1 MWENVPRCYSY
12 YIATVHGGRGGRRGR
27 EQERGARRRRTAHG
41 GGRPL
46 AQYGHGRRVG
56 VCMLFVRR
64 PVGGGLPARVVDVK
78 GGGVGKEVGGE
89 IDEDKGEGRN
99 T

>member
-1 MWENVPRCYSY
+1 MS
-12 YIATVHGGRGGRRGR
+12 
-27 EQERGARRRRTAHG
+27 
-41 GGRPL
+41 
-46 AQYGHGRRVG
+46 
-56 VCMLFVRR
+56 FVRR